1 MASAVR
7 PPLSPGIR
15 YTLDLVAPSR
25 HRGVK
30 NVFGKRLAQL
40 RKARG
45 LTQTQLGEKVGISFR
60 MVAYYEGQTNY
71 LPTHILPQ
79 LARALGVSVEELTDT
94 STTSVVPVD
103 VDGLI
108 WRRFLRLQE
117 MPARARAAA
126 LAQLDAIL
134 DRYSRSRR

>member
-1 MASAVR
+1 
-7 PPLSPGIR
+7 
-15 YTLDLVAPSR
+15 VAGSK

-30 NVFGKRLAQL
+30 NLFGKRLAQL

-45 LTQTQLGEKVGISFR
+45 LTQTDLGDKVGISFR
-60 MVAYYEGQTNY
+60 MIAYYEGQTNY

-79 LARALGVSVEELTDT
+79 LARALGISVDELTDT

-103 VDGLI
+103 VDGVV

-117 MPARARAAA
+117 LPPKARAAA
-126 LAQLDAIL
+126 LQQLDALL
-134 DRYSRSRR
+134 DRVGKSRR